1 MVTVHVGLTSPD
13 VAVHGAALQDGE
25 VWAGG
30 RGGYAG
36 QGEVEVEAGQSP
48 RVEGVEAGDQLSP
61 VRSAGGLSRRRELLD
76 LFMHLPVLTCKC
88 QQLFIRT

>member
-13 VAVHGAALQDGE
+13 VAVLGAAVQDGE

-36 QGEVEVEAGQSP
+36 QGEAEVEAGQSP

-61 VRSAGGLSRRRELLD
+61 VRSAGGLSRRELLVV
-76 LFMHLPVLTCKC
+76 FMHSSVLTCKC
-88 QQLFIRT
+88 QQLFIRR